1 MDAPVFLFLPEH
13 WVHIGQIEEA
23 LFSMTC
29 KRAAAK
35 RIQPRGRTMHLLL
48 WAALH
53 GHRWIITRWY
63 LLYRDDVYQYLWCI
77 CACLL
82 SRRDV
87 VQADYFLSMF
97 TSFGSRTLSSAYWQW
112 GMETALAGTCGA
124 LCAYVDMRAHRGA
137 SDPAVNALL
146 ETPEA
151 TQMRSIIRREGI
163 CQVRPDCLAGALQWA
178 EYAGVWRPWPISSV

>member
-13 WVHIGQIEEA
+13 WVHIGQIDEA

-63 LLYRDDVYQYLWCI
+63 LLYPDDVYHYLWRI

-82 SRRDV
+82 SREDV
-87 VQADYFLSMF
+87 AQADYFVDMF
-97 TSFGSRTLSSAYWQW
+97 TSIDYRARSSELWRS
-112 GMETALAGTCGA
+112 GMDTALASSCGA
-124 LCAYVDMRAHRGA
+124 LCAYVDVRFCRGA
-137 SDPAVNALL
+137 SDPAVCVLL

-151 TQMRSIIRREGI
+151 TLMRSIIRRERI
-163 CQVRPDCLAGALQWA
+163 CPVRPDCLAGALQWA